1 MRLIYLLV
9 LLFGAAQSATIDEIK
24 NDSKGWTENI
34 YKNAFK
40 CIKQPD
46 IKTNESM
53 DLCKQEMETASN
65 SERSRDVP
73 YTKSNI
79 NADKIVQKCITS
91 ITNRTGS
98 PIDSNKRKKYES
110 QANCIYSNAQN
121 CIVRATTKDRIDN
134 YCMDQ
139 KFLKSKCDIDS
150 Q

>member
-1 MRLIYLLV
+1 MAILINGV
-9 LLFGAAQSATIDEIK
+9 LYGASIEELKLDA
-24 NDSKGWTENI
+24 KGWTENI

-40 CIKQPD
+40 CIKQLD

-53 DLCKQEMETASN
+53 DLCKQEMETAIN

-79 NADKIVQKCITS
+79 NADKIVQKCVAS

-98 PIDSNKRKKYES
+98 PIDGNKRKKYES

-121 CIVRATTKDRIDN
+121 CIARATTKDRIDN